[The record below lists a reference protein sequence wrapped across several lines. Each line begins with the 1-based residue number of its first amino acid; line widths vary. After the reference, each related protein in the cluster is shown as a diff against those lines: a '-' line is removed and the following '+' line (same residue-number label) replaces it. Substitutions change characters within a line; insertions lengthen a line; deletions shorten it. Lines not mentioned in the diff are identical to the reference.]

1 MLMLA
6 SCRVSCCLP
15 ACVCDDA
22 VVCCVCVVCAG
33 MSTSRSVLRWS
44 IARLDDAVCIDST
57 WTWLDCATTLVRC
70 RVLDARMLTTAGC
83 KCAALSS
90 VRCLYELLVFLG
102 AVMAAVCV
110 VQCRNVQWSS
120 TVIGV
125 SGVDVLL
132 RTRCGVCFVGVG
144 ILRVGIVCP
153 IVTVWL
159 SDSR

>member
-1 MLMLA
+1 MLLF
-6 SCRVSCCLP
+6 V
-15 ACVCDDA
+15 
-22 VVCCVCVVCAG
+22 VCVVCAG

-70 RVLDARMLTTAGC
+70 RVLDARMLTTAGR

-159 SDSR
+159 SDPR

>member
-1 MLMLA
+1 
-6 SCRVSCCLP
+6 
-15 ACVCDDA
+15 
-22 VVCCVCVVCAG
+22 
-33 MSTSRSVLRWS
+33 
-44 IARLDDAVCIDST
+44 
-57 WTWLDCATTLVRC
+57 
-70 RVLDARMLTTAGC
+70 MLTNAGR

-159 SDSR
+159 SAPR